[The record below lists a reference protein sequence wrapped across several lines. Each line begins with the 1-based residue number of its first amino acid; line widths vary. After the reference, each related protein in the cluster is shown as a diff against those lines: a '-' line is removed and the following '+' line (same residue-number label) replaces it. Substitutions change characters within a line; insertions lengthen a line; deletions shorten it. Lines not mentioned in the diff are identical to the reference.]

1 MEANYSNYDRSQIK
15 LIFKAPNKPQ
25 RVLGFVLFVF
35 YFFPSKEGEEGKE
48 KSSEAV
54 HLTGED
60 RKRNSC
66 PFSKR
71 WRWGTGKRKAK
82 M

>member
-1 MEANYSNYDRSQIK
+1 MTGHKSNSFLRP
-15 LIFKAPNKPQ
+15 LISLKEFW
-25 RVLGFVLFVF
+25 VLFYFVF

-48 KSSEAV
+48 KSSEAEG
-54 HLTGED
+54 LTGED